1 MSDVAPARR
10 PRLDDVAAR
19 VGVSSATVSLVLRG
33 VAGPSAETRD
43 RVLEAAAALG
53 YRPDRTASLL
63 ARRRRHLLGVLM
75 DVHNSYHAELVE
87 DLHDA
92 AEARGYD
99 LVLST
104 LTRSRDERRAVDTL
118 LDFRCDALLLLGPE
132 SPAARLA
139 DLGAS
144 LPVVCVGRR
153 LTSPVVDVVRSADD
167 RGVALAVEHLAG
179 LGHRDIAFVD
189 GGRGTIAADRRRGY
203 RSTMRRLGL
212 EDSATVVAGDHTE
225 AAGSRAAALLLAE
238 PTRPTAVVA
247 SNDRCAV
254 GLLDAVRRAGLAVP
268 QSLSVV
274 GYDDS
279 TISRLAHVDLTTVNQ
294 DPRAQAEQA
303 VALAVERL
311 DGERTTPREAVLTPH
326 LVVRGSTAPPHR

>member
-1 MSDVAPARR
+1 M
-10 PRLDDVAAR
+10 
-19 VGVSSATVSLVLRG
+19 
-33 VAGPSAETRD
+33 
-43 RVLEAAAALG
+43 
-53 YRPDRTASLL
+53 
-63 ARRRRHLLGVLM
+63 
-75 DVHNSYHAELVE
+75 
-87 DLHDA
+87 
-92 AEARGYD
+92 
-99 LVLST
+99 
-104 LTRSRDERRAVDTL
+104 
-118 LDFRCDALLLLGPE
+118 
-132 SPAARLA
+132 
-139 DLGAS
+139 
-144 LPVVCVGRR
+144 
-153 LTSPVVDVVRSADD
+153 VDVVRSADD

-268 QSLSVV
+268 QSLSVA

-279 TISRLAHVDLTTVNQ
+279 TLSRLAHIDLTTVNQ

-303 VALAVERL
+303 VALAVQRL
-311 DGERTTPREAVLTPH
+311 DGERTTPREAVLPPTSSSAAAPPPRTAETPSH
-326 LVVRGSTAPPHR
+326 GQTRWSCLPLAAQRRPSNGSRGSTFCDCHVSRTHACSGSSQISHWR